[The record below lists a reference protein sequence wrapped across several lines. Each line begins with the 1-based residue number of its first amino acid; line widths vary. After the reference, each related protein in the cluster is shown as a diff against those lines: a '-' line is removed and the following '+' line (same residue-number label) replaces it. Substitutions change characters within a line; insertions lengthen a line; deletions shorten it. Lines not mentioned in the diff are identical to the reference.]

1 MKDKRLTRTAAA
13 WAVTICLIGNS
24 TPLYA
29 AGIAK
34 NLVGTL
40 AFAKCK
46 KDSWV
51 NVRDQASVEG
61 SEIVGILDRFDSA
74 KILNADIEGW
84 YYIKSGELEGYVS
97 SELLATGKKA
107 KKIAKKVAYHYAAV
121 IAEKL
126 NVRETADA
134 EGEVFTSLNE
144 GAEVE
149 IVEDNGDW
157 LKVCLDADTYGYI
170 NSSYAV
176 KKTDYPTG
184 QTMAQMEEER
194 ARSEAQAQAESE
206 RQAQAEA
213 QAQAET
219 EVQENSPEPM
229 EMELEPVLA
238 YAKEEVY
245 TEPQSETQEEYQ
257 AENQTEYQRDYQAED
272 PAEVQEQSETQVE
285 YQEELEPET
294 QAEYSEESQPETQ
307 AEYSEESQPETQAEY
322 QEEFQ
327 PETQEEY
334 QEESQPETQAEYQEE
349 SQPETQEEYQEE
361 FQPETQEEYQ
371 QESQLETQTESQTES
386 QPETSAPEI
395 LTDEYMAEAADHAEA
410 DAAAAAEETAA
421 SELPAEEAE
430 KQTVP
435 ESSAGQAAADYA
447 CQFVG
452 NPYVWGGTSLTEGAD
467 CSGFTLAV
475 YAKYGVTLPHYA
487 ASQASCGTQ
496 ISLSQLAPG
505 DLVFFSSDGSKIDHV
520 AIYIGNNSIVHAAN
534 TQSGIIISSLEWQNP
549 VSAAR
554 VV

>member
-1 MKDKRLTRTAAA
+1 
-13 WAVTICLIGNS
+13 
-24 TPLYA
+24 
-29 AGIAK
+29 
-34 NLVGTL
+34 
-40 AFAKCK
+40 
-46 KDSWV
+46 
-51 NVRDQASVEG
+51 
-61 SEIVGILDRFDSA
+61 
-74 KILNADIEGW
+74 
-84 YYIKSGELEGYVS
+84 LEGYVS

-194 ARSEAQAQAESE
+194 ARAEAQAQAESE

-238 YAKEEVY
+238 YAKEEAY

-307 AEYSEESQPETQAEY
+307 AEYSEESQPETQEEY

-334 QEESQPETQAEYQEE
+334 QE
-349 SQPETQEEYQEE
+349 
-361 FQPETQEEYQ
+361 
-371 QESQLETQTESQTES
+371 ESQLETQTESQTES

-505 DLVFFSSDGSKIDHV
+505 DLVFFSSDGSEIDHV